1 MTVLSVTDMSVT
13 STPTPPTQRSR
24 SRMTAGQRTR
34 ATTRARL
41 LASGKALFATQGLHQ
56 ITTHDIAA
64 HAGVAAGTFYNHFR
78 DKAALFREITDE
90 ALAELTHRLD
100 SVVDVK
106 EDLEK
111 GVRLQA
117 TALVNFAA
125 DNRDLIRILFSREAD
140 ATAVQTDVLQL
151 MADRS
156 TTVRR
161 ELVANGTM
169 PAEIDPEV
177 FAQALIGM
185 WARVVAWWAEDT
197 TRMPR
202 EVVIE
207 TLTQIQLRGTHPQPK
222 PSP

>member
-1 MTVLSVTDMSVT
+1 
-13 STPTPPTQRSR
+13 
-24 SRMTAGQRTR
+24 MTAGERTR
-34 ATTRARL
+34 AATRARL
-41 LASGKALFATQGLHQ
+41 LASGKALFAAQGLHR

-78 DKAALFREITDE
+78 DKSALFREITDE
-90 ALAELTHRLD
+90 ALAELTGRLD
-100 SVVDVK
+100 SVVDFK

-125 DNRDLIRILFSREAD
+125 ENRDLIRILFSREAD

-151 MADRS
+151 LADRS
-156 TTVRR
+156 AAVRR
-161 ELVANGTM
+161 ELVANKTM

-177 FAQALIGM
+177 FSQALIGM

-197 TRMPR
+197 SRVPR
-202 EVVIE
+202 EVKFDAVN
-207 TLTQIQLRGTHPQPK
+207 
-222 PSP
+222 